1 MNILGKKLHE
11 LTLDDI
17 NRMISSQVQES
28 KTLDYKSEI
37 NIEQGDGRKEFLAD
51 ISAFINTE
59 GGVIIYGVK
68 EQKDYAGK
76 NLGIPEELS
85 PVDIFN
91 KDKFI
96 QQIEDLVQNNL
107 EPKVNNLSINLIEVE
122 ENKFVVVLGTSKAK
136 GLPHMVTY
144 KATNKFYKRRNS
156 GKYLVDVFELRNLF
170 IGSYDNREK
179 AERFRESR
187 VNQVRNLEFLPKL
200 DVIGSYFLHIIPL
213 ANNEYS
219 IDLSNERFLND
230 LRLLMKP
237 PLSNGWDHRH
247 NLEGWQTFSTDNQN
261 VPYSY
266 FQLFR
271 NGILEIYTSH
281 VHAPRL
287 GQESILDILGL
298 RLENITLEYVA
309 KSFELYEKLEIE
321 PPFIIMVSLFD
332 IKDGS
337 IIIDRSWRSQSR
349 PIPNDKLLLP
359 PVVIFDTQVDINKEL
374 KSLFDIIWQTGS
386 VSKSPFYHDNGD
398 RKIMR

>member
-11 LTLDDI
+11 LTLEDI
-17 NRMISSQVQES
+17 NRMISNQVQES

-37 NIEQGDGRKEFLAD
+37 HIEKGDDRKEFLAD

-68 EQKDYAGK
+68 EQKDSNGK
-76 NLGIPEELS
+76 NLGIPEELT
-85 PVDIFN
+85 PIEVLN

-107 EPKVNNLSINLIEVE
+107 EPKVNNVSINLIQVK
-122 ENKFVVVLGTSKAK
+122 ENNFVIVLGTSKAI

-170 IGSYDNREK
+170 VGSYDNREK
-179 AERFRESR
+179 AERFRDSR

-200 DVIGSYFLHIIPL
+200 DILGSYFLHVIPL
-213 ANNEYS
+213 TNTEYN
-219 IDLSNERFLND
+219 IDLTNEHFLNE
-230 LRLLMKP
+230 LRTQMRP
-237 PLSNGWDHRH
+237 PMSDGWDHRH
-247 NLEGWQTFSTDNQN
+247 NLEGMQTFSIDYEN

-266 FQLFR
+266 CQLFR
-271 NGILEIYTSH
+271 NGILEFYTSH
-281 VHAPRL
+281 LHTPRE
-287 GQESILDILGL
+287 GQESILDVWGL
-298 RLENITLEYVA
+298 HLENTTLEYVA
-309 KSFELYEKLEIE
+309 KSFKIYEQLEIE

-337 IIIDRSWRSQSR
+337 IIIDKSWRSQSR

-359 PVVIFDTQVDINKEL
+359 PVVIYDSQVDLNKEL
-374 KSLFDIIWQTGS
+374 KSLFDILWQTGS
-386 VSKSPFYHDNGD
+386 VSKSPFYHDNGE
-398 RKIMR
+398 RKK